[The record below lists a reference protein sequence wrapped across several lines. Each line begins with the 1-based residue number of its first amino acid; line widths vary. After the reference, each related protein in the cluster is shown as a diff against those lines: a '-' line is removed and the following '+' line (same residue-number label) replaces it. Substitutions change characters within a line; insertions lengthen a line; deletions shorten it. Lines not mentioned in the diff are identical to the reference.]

1 MTYRNR
7 INKMVETKCKNG
19 FIKAVIQ
26 CDKETH
32 QEIQIFPTAKIAY

>member
-1 MTYRNR
+1 
-7 INKMVETKCKNG
+7 MVETKCKNG